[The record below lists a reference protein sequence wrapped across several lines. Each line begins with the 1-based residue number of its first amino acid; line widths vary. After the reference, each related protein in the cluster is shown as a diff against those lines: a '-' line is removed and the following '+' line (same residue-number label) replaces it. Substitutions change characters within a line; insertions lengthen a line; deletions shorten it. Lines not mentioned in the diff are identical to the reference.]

1 MEKPQI
7 DGGRYELV
15 REIGAG
21 GMGQVF
27 EGYDSHLKRRIAVKL
42 THANLDQDPNWTKRF
57 LREAE
62 LMAQLSHPGMPAIHD
77 AGISLGPPER
87 PYLVMEFVDG
97 ITLDALLA
105 RRGPLP
111 VGVVAALGAQAAAV
125 LAATHRN
132 RIYHRDLKPSNLM
145 LCADGTVKVLDFGLA
160 VTTDTDM
167 TRYTNTGNTLGTP
180 AFMAPEQVEG
190 RAVVAQ
196 TDLYALGLV
205 LYELLTGDRVM
216 TGSSPYVV
224 WQNQVHLVPAEI
236 RRERPEVPADMSRL
250 IMSMLAKSPDR
261 RPEDAVTV
269 HTVLMRHANGLGD
282 LAEVGDF
289 HGPARM
295 YSAAVSAA
303 GTSRTA
309 ATIVAPTKII
319 AVDETTAV
327 PPRSTDFSRS
337 DIQRAI
343 RRARDLAGESRYTP
357 AINDLETVVEQA
369 VSQLSARDADVVEA
383 RLSLAALR
391 FDSNDFAG
399 AAALL
404 RTLVDDLTAE
414 RGPYDEQVMH
424 CQRQLATCDV
434 QNGDIDAALKR
445 LRRLHSQMAVRY
457 GEQDRRVVD
466 LAAQIRHIA
475 AG

>member
-1 MEKPQI
+1 M
-7 DGGRYELV
+7 V

-77 AGISLGPPER
+77 AGISPGPPER
-87 PYLVMEFVDG
+87 PYLVMEFIEGV
-97 ITLDALLA
+97 TLDELLA

-205 LYELLTGDRVM
+205 LHELLTGDRVM

-224 WQNQVHLVPAEI
+224 WQNQVHSAPAEI
-236 RRERPEVPADMSRL
+236 RRERPEVPVDMARL

-269 HTVLMRHANGLGD
+269 HTVLMRHGNGIGELP
-282 LAEVGDF
+282 EVGDF

-295 YSAAVSAA
+295 YAEAVSAA
-303 GTSRTA
+303 
-309 ATIVAPTKII
+309 VASPTVMASTKII
-319 AVDETTAV
+319 ASEEKVAP
-327 PPRSTDFSRS
+327 PPRSS
-337 DIQRAI
+337 DSAAPISSGLSVVHATSPRNLAI
-343 RRARDLAGESRYTP
+343 HRR
-357 AINDLETVVEQA
+357 
-369 VSQLSARDADVVEA
+369 
-383 RLSLAALR
+383 
-391 FDSNDFAG
+391 
-399 AAALL
+399 
-404 RTLVDDLTAE
+404 
-414 RGPYDEQVMH
+414 
-424 CQRQLATCDV
+424 
-434 QNGDIDAALKR
+434 
-445 LRRLHSQMAVRY
+445 
-457 GEQDRRVVD
+457 
-466 LAAQIRHIA
+466 
-475 AG
+475 